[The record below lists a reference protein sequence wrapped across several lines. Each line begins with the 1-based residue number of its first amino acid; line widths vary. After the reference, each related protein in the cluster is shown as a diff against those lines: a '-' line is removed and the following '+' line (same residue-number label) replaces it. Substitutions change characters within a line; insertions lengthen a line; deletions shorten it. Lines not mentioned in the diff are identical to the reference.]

1 MDRGS
6 AETEWLVMKQEME
19 TTGTL
24 ANQTAI
30 EFEGWSN
37 PAEGSMAEDVVRHG
51 PCPGLTV
58 REKDHNFLA

>member
-1 MDRGS
+1 
-6 AETEWLVMKQEME
+6 MKQEME